1 MLQAE
6 NIENVNVPHENS
18 MVNFGKTKKMLGL
31 ENHGYLME
39 LQVAMDERFEEL
51 YLKEVEKI
59 KDRGEEEKK
68 PN

>member
-1 MLQAE
+1 
-6 NIENVNVPHENS
+6 